1 MTMAVTPSDGPG
13 ERLAPPAPD
22 RHGRDTFEPVPPDV
36 AARPTVALPRRRPL
50 PRRRAPVALAAVVTT
65 AWAAIVSYASVI
77 AVVALVAAVSGG
89 ASVGAVFRF
98 GTGAWLLGHGVPL
111 STGAGPVTLVPLAL
125 PMLAAWRV
133 ARAGVHTTRAIGG
146 RRTGAFRLVGVAAVG
161 VALVYGLLG
170 AAAAAGING
179 PGLSTS
185 PLRAGLTLGVFGLLA
200 AAWGGLAESG
210 LLAAAARR
218 MPALARDALRTGVVA
233 TLLVLG
239 AGAAVGGV
247 AIAIA
252 GGDASGMVSAYHA
265 GVAGQA
271 GLTLLCLMYAPN
283 LAVWAAAYLVGPG
296 FAVGVGTTVSA
307 AKVTLGA
314 LPAVPVLAGLPSSA
328 VSGVGGLLLGVPVA
342 AGMTAGWLLVRR
354 LLRQAGAGAP
364 PPNWSHALA
373 AAAAAGPVAGV
384 LLGLSAW
391 ASGGSL
397 GSGRLVVTGPTG
409 WLVGLVGTGVV
420 ALGAVIAALASLVIL
435 AGHARHDRR
444 G

>member
-1 MTMAVTPSDGPG
+1 VAVAAAVTTG
-13 ERLAPPAPD
+13 
-22 RHGRDTFEPVPPDV
+22 
-36 AARPTVALPRRRPL
+36 
-50 PRRRAPVALAAVVTT
+50 
-65 AWAAIVSYASVI
+65 WAAIVSYAPVV

-89 ASVGAVFRF
+89 GSAGAALRL

-111 STGAGPVTLVPLAL
+111 STDAGTVMLVPLAL
-125 PMLAAWRV
+125 PILAAWRV

-146 RRTGAFRLVGVAAVG
+146 RRTGKLRLVGVSAVA

-170 AAAAAGING
+170 AGAAAAVNG
-179 PGLSTS
+179 PGLSAS

-200 AAWGGLAESG
+200 AAWGGLAESA
-210 LLAAAARR
+210 LLATAVRR
-218 MPALARDALRTGVVA
+218 LPALVRDALRTGVVA

-247 AIAIA
+247 AIAVA

-271 GLTLLCLMYAPN
+271 GLTLLCLLYAPN
-283 LAVWAAAYLVGPG
+283 LAVWAAAYLIGPG
-296 FAVGVGTTVSA
+296 FAVGAGTTVSA

-364 PPNWSHALA
+364 APGWAPTLG

-397 GSGRLVVTGPTG
+397 GSGRLAVTGPTG

-420 ALGAVIAALASLVIL
+420 TLGAVIAATATLVIL
-435 AGHARHDRR
+435 GDRPTR
-444 G
+444 PRRP